1 MKSAERQ
8 NKIALAKTLFLQ
20 GMTSKDIAEK
30 LSVSLNT
37 ISKWSVQQ
45 AWNSERAARNI
56 TRPMLVQK
64 MLADLDK
71 KISTGEWSPDAVCK
85 AARAIEALDK
95 QSNIVTV
102 IEVFTAF
109 TQWMTLRM
117 KYDPELTSDFVKKVN
132 FYHDKY
138 INEKLS
144 STAIEN

>member
-1 MKSAERQ
+1 MTTEERENKKSV
-8 NKIALAKTLFLQ
+8 AKSLFFQ
-20 GMTSKDIAEK
+20 GLPLKDIAKKIGISETT
-30 LSVSLNT
+30 L
-37 ISKWSVQQ
+37 SKWSNTGNWSV
-45 AWNSERAARNI
+45 ERAATKI

-144 STAIEN
+144 STTIES